1 MRTIKSSDTFSGYH
15 PVINFIFFALVMV
28 FTMFLMHPVYLAI
41 SGSAAVA
48 YCIYLRGRRA
58 MGRSLAYLLPLMLLA
73 VFVNAAFTH
82 KGATILLFLPSGNP
96 LTLESVLYGVGSAV
110 MLAAILLWFV
120 CYTQVM
126 TSDKFIY
133 LFGRVIPA
141 ASLLLSMILRF
152 VPLLGAQLRT
162 VTETQR
168 GMGRDVRKGTLR
180 QRTQTA
186 VVILSIVITWA
197 MENAIETAD
206 SMKCRGYGL
215 PGRTAFSIYRF
226 GGRDRLMLL
235 WLCFC
240 GGSLVAA
247 WIAGGFAW
255 HYYPVSGGAPV
266 TPLTVMFLLFYA
278 ALCLT
283 PLLVDIWADR
293 QWKSQERRAK

>member
-15 PVINFIFFALVMV
+15 PLINFIFFALVMV
-28 FTMFLMHPVYLAI
+28 FTMFLMHPVYLAV
-41 SGSAAVA
+41 SGLSAVA

-58 MGRSLAYLLPLMLLA
+58 MGKSLTYLLPLMLLA

-110 MLAAILLWFV
+110 MLAAILLWFM

-141 ASLLLSMILRF
+141 ASLLLSMTLRF

-162 VTETQR
+162 VTEAQR

-197 MENAIETAD
+197 LENAIDTAD
-206 SMKCRGYGL
+206 SMKNRGYGL
-215 PGRTAFSIYRF
+215 PGRTAFSVYRF
-226 GGRDRLMLL
+226 DERDRLMLL
-235 WLCFC
+235 WLGFC
-240 GGSLVAA
+240 GGTLIAA
-247 WIAGGFAW
+247 WIAGGFVW
-255 HYYPVSGGAPV
+255 HYYPMLGGAPI
-266 TPLTVMFLLFYA
+266 TPLTVTFLLLYA

-283 PLLVDIWADR
+283 PLLADVWADR
-293 QWKSQERRAK
+293 QWKLQERGTK